1 MIYRKDP
8 LVDGEIYHVFSKS
21 IAGFKIFNSHL
32 DYERMIGGITFY
44 REREKD
50 VSCRFSEY
58 LKTKKENGS
67 KLQVLIGGEKIVEII
82 AYCLMPTH
90 LHLILKQ
97 LREKGIS
104 QFMGLILNSFTR
116 YFNSRY
122 KRKGPLWEGRFKSV
136 LVKDDAQFIHL
147 TRYLHLNPTS
157 SGLVENPEDW
167 KYSSYKEYLGLVDA
181 KKKICNFSEYIDMRA
196 EEYKEFVTD
205 RVDYQREL
213 AKLKKL
219 VLE

>member
-1 MIYRKDP
+1 MIYRKEP
-8 LVDGEIYHVFSKS
+8 LVNGEVYHVFNKS
-21 IAGFKIFNSHL
+21 IAGFKIFNN
-32 DYERMIGGITFY
+32 DPNYERMIREVSFY
-44 REREKD
+44 RRKDPPYSFSYKFKEEERD
-50 VSCRFSEY
+50 SLVSNILNVS
-58 LKTKKENGS
+58 
-67 KLQVLIGGEKIVEII
+67 EKIVDVV

-90 LHLILKQ
+90 IHFILKQ
-97 LREKGIS
+97 LQEKGIS
-104 QFMGLILNSFTR
+104 RFMSFIQNSYTR
-116 YFNSRY
+116 YFNTRY

-136 LVKDDAQFIHL
+136 LVKDDAQFTHL

-181 KKKICNFSEYIDMRA
+181 KKKICNFSEYMDMPA
-196 EEYKEFVTD
+196 GKYKEFVTD

>member
-1 MIYRKDP
+1 MIYRKEP
-8 LVDGEIYHVFSKS
+8 LVSEELYHVFSKS
-21 IAGFKIFNSHL
+21 IAGYEIFNHDS
-32 DYERMIGGITFY
+32 DYERMIQEVDFY
-44 REREKD
+44 RKKNLPCSFSHYTKMKD
-50 VSCRFSEY
+50 NDNSAVQI
-58 LKTKKENGS
+58 L
-67 KLQVLIGGEKIVEII
+67 VDGEKIVEII

-90 LHLILKQ
+90 LHFILKQ
-97 LREKGIS
+97 LRENGIS

-157 SGLVENPEDW
+157 SGLVDAPEDW
-167 KYSSYKEYLGLVDA
+167 KYSSYKEYLGLVDV
-181 KKKICNFSEYIDMRA
+181 KKKICNFSEYIDMPA
-196 EEYKEFVTD
+196 GKYKEFVTD

-213 AKLKKL
+213 TKLKKL
-219 VLE
+219 VIE

>member
-8 LVDGEIYHVFSKS
+8 LVNGEIYHVFSKS

-32 DYERMIGGITFY
+32 DYERMIGEIAFY
-44 REREKD
+44 RGKD
-50 VSCRFSEY
+50 VSCRFSEH
-58 LKTKKENGS
+58 LKTEKKNCRE
-67 KLQVLIGGEKIVEII
+67 LQIFIDGERIVDIV

-90 LHLILKQ
+90 LHFILKQ

-157 SGLVENPEDW
+157 SGLVDNPQDW
-167 KYSSYKEYLGLVDA
+167 KYSSYKEYLGLVDEG
-181 KKKICNFSEYIDMRA
+181 KKICNFSEYIDIPA
-196 EEYKEFVTD
+196 EKYKEFVTD